1 MIQSGAK
8 SLQNSGGV
16 GGAAAPPMM
25 IEQLGA
31 KNLKS
36 SGRMMIEKVM
46 IQIGAKSP
54 KNSGSPPTMIKSDD
68 SIRAKK
74 ICFKK
79 KSSGGVISSSAARP
93 NGTSEGSITGKLI
106 PVKHLKRSG
115 GGGAAIPPMM
125 IEKVMIQLKA
135 RGGWGGRQ
143 PPHEKVM
150 IQLGP
155 KKKKAAGGSSV
166 PLRQGLMV
174 QVRIQSR
181 AN

>member
-1 MIQSGAK
+1 
-8 SLQNSGGV
+8 
-16 GGAAAPPMM
+16 M

-46 IQIGAKSP
+46 IQSGAKSL
-54 KNSGSPPTMIKSDD
+54 KNS
-68 SIRAKK
+68 R
-74 ICFKK
+74 
-79 KSSGGVISSSAARP
+79 GV
-93 NGTSEGSITGKLI
+93 
-106 PVKHLKRSG
+106 G
-115 GGGAAIPPMM
+115 GGGSPANDDRTIRGKESIKSKNNGGVGGGGSPPMM
-125 IEKVMIQLKA
+125 IEKVMIQSGAKSPKNS
-135 RGGWGGRQ
+135 GGAGGGGGS
-143 PPHEKVM
+143 PPTMIEKVM

-155 KKKKAAGGSSV
+155 KKYKTTSV